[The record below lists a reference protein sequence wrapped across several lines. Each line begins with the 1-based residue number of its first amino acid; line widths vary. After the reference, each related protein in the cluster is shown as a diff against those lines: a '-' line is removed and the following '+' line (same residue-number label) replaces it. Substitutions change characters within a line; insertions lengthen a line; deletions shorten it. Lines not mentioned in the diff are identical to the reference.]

1 MITAMMPSST
11 RQAEALAKNGANSRE
26 PMLSTA
32 SHSRLAVRAP
42 AAKAMRASS
51 KPCASEPTTTMSS
64 QKCGFSSEA
73 QRAQHGRAAR
83 GHGLA
88 RRRQA
93 AVRAPGASGRLQR
106 VPGQEG
112 HAEPQHGRGQPGEPG
127 GQGLQAGH
135 AGEDEDGVDQRADGD
150 HAGQVRAHQALAQD
164 ERALRAHDGEQAQ
177 PGGRAAGPGGEE
189 EGDDRVANMMRIPL
203 LLRLCRR
210 SMATNPRR
218 ARGVRRPVVS
228 GGLRRRRARAWCAAW
243 VFSSSSRPVPAAA
256 SACRNGF
263 FVLGRLAM
271 KRGVGARRRAGMM
284 NCRLPAT

>member
-11 RQAEALAKNGANSRE
+11 RRPRRWRRTGEQPRADAEHGQPQQAGGEGA
-26 PMLSTA
+26 
-32 SHSRLAVRAP
+32 
-42 AAKAMRASS
+42 
-51 KPCASEPTTTMSS
+51 
-64 QKCGFSSEA
+64 G
-73 QRAQHGRAAR
+73 G
-83 GHGLA
+83 
-88 RRRQA
+88 
-93 AVRAPGASGRLQR
+93 
-106 VPGQEG
+106 EG
-112 HAEPQHGRGQPGEPG
+112 HA
-127 GQGLQAGH
+127 
-135 AGEDEDGVDQRADGD
+135 GVVEAVRQRADHHHVQPEMRVQQRSPARPAWPRGARARPRAPPPPPFALRRVGPIAARTD
-150 HAGQVRAHQALAQD
+150 RKATPNHSTAVVSQGNQVVRACRPDTLAKMKTASISAQMATTLAVRAHQALAQD